1 MLESQRLELRLIELR
16 SAIAAFPA
24 DGETTDLEKLTT
36 EFRAADVRKAAALIS
51 ESGDAAAAAANGDN
65 PLSAELREYHRI
77 LDAASGADFVAE
89 SAFGVA
95 VDGASAELRAAAN
108 IVEPMMFPIDVL
120 STVEMRADA
129 VTGPFASIEKQQQA
143 IIGRLFA
150 QSATAYLGVEMPSVG
165 VGEISYVLLNAGAT
179 ADVRSD
185 GVALDAAAATLTTET
200 IAPVRATTGF
210 LFGVEDTARIRGL
223 EDSLTAEMRGKLTDK
238 MDALSINGQA
248 AVANTSPA
256 VEGIIRE
263 LANPTNPSAVADY
276 SDYLDAFDAP
286 VDGKYAAAADSVR
299 MLVNND
305 IYRQARGL
313 VVGSNTGNLLR
324 DRPEM
329 GAARFRVSANMP
341 DTPNNE
347 IATAI
352 TYTSG
357 TMRPGLVMP
366 VWRGAYLVR
375 DPYSDASSGRVRLT
389 LTMLTGFKMID
400 PKLYRRL
407 EFQVA

>member
-24 DGETTDLEKLTT
+24 DGENADLEKLTT
-36 EFRAADVRKAAALIS
+36 EFRAADTRRAAAIIV
-51 ESGDAAAAAANGDN
+51 ESADANAAAANGDN
-65 PLSAELREYHRI
+65 PVSAELREYHRI

-95 VDGASAELRAAAN
+95 IDGASAELRAAAG
-108 IVEPMMFPIDVL
+108 IAEPMMFPIDVL

-129 VTGPFASIEKQQQA
+129 VTGPFASIEQQQQA
-143 IIGRLFA
+143 IIGRIFA
-150 QSATAYLGVEMPSVG
+150 ESATAYLGVQMPSVG

-185 GVALDAAAATLTTET
+185 GVAVDAVAATLTTET

-210 LFGVEDTARIRGL
+210 LFGVEDTARIRAL
-223 EDSLTAEMRGKLTDK
+223 EESLTADMRMALTDK

-248 AVANTSPA
+248 AVNNVSPA
-256 VEGIIRE
+256 VEGIINE
-263 LANPTNPSAVADY
+263 LANPDNPTEVAAYD
-276 SDYLDAFDAP
+276 DYLDAFDAP

-299 MLVNND
+299 MLVNSSV
-305 IYRQARGL
+305 YRQARGL

-341 DTPNNE
+341 ATPNDN

-352 TYTSG
+352 THTAG

-375 DPYSDASSGRVRLT
+375 DPYTDASAGRVRLT

-400 PKLYRRL
+400 PMVYRRL

>member
-51 ESGDAAAAAANGDN
+51 ESGDANAAAANGDN

-95 VDGASAELRAAAN
+95 VDGASAELRAAAG
-108 IVEPMMFPIDVL
+108 IAEPMMFPIDVL

-165 VGEISYVLLNAGAT
+165 VGEISYVLLNAGAS

-185 GVALDAAAATLTTET
+185 GVALDSVAATLTTET

-210 LFGVEDTARIRGL
+210 LFGVEDTARIRAL
-223 EDSLTAEMRGKLTDK
+223 EESLTADMRMALTDK
-238 MDALSINGQA
+238 MDSLSINGQA
-248 AVANTSPA
+248 AAANVSPA
-256 VEGIIRE
+256 VEGIINE
-263 LANPTNPSAVADY
+263 LTNPTDPEAVADY

-299 MLVNND
+299 MLVNSD
-305 IYRQARGL
+305 TYRQARGL

-341 DTPNNE
+341 ATPNDNF
-347 IATAI
+347 ATAV
-352 TYTSG
+352 TYTAG

-366 VWRGAYLVR
+366 IWRGAYLVR
-375 DPYSDASSGRVRLT
+375 DPYSDASAGRIRLT
-389 LTMLTGFKMID
+389 LTMLLGFKMID

>member
-16 SAIAAFPA
+16 SAIGAFPT
-24 DGETTDLEKLTT
+24 DGDAADLEKLTT

-51 ESGDAAAAAANGDN
+51 ESGDADAAAANGDN

-95 VDGASAELRAAAN
+95 VDGASAELRAAAG
-108 IVEPMMFPIDVL
+108 IAEPMMFPIDVL

-143 IIGRLFA
+143 IIGRIFA

-165 VGEISYVLLNAGAT
+165 VGEISYVLLNAGAS

-185 GVALDAAAATLTTET
+185 GVALDSVAATLTTET

-210 LFGVEDTARIRGL
+210 LFGVEDTARIRAL
-223 EDSLTAEMRGKLTDK
+223 EESLTADMRMALTDK
-238 MDALSINGQA
+238 MDALSINGQD
-248 AVANTSPA
+248 AVANVSPA
-256 VEGIIRE
+256 VEGIINE
-263 LANPTNPSAVADY
+263 LTNPTDPTAVADY

-299 MLVNND
+299 MLVNSD
-305 IYRQARGL
+305 TYRQARGL

-341 DTPNNE
+341 ATPNTNF
-347 IATAI
+347 ATAI
-352 TYTSG
+352 TYTAG

-400 PKLYRRL
+400 PMLYRRL